1 MKTLVVAAA
10 LITKGGRILVTQREE
25 RDDWGLLWEF
35 PGGTLEEDEGPH
47 ECIKRELREELGI
60 GVEIEGICQVVY
72 KRYEGFNILL
82 LAYQCTIT
90 EGIPSAIRCREVRE
104 NYNPKEKLYLFRQD
118 YTTSTGKEIFLSYEN
133 KDRTK
138 LENNIFRQIFTNIR
152 SKLIQIDT
160 IKTRNSIIQ
169 NRNIVRLF

>member
-82 LAYQCTIT
+82 LAYQCRIT
-90 EGIPSAIRCREVRE
+90 EGTPSALGCREVRWVE
-104 NYNPKEKLYLFRQD
+104 EEELQGLQMPPADE
-118 YTTSTGKEIFLSYEN
+118 EIRERFFQRGLW
-133 KDRTK
+133 D
-138 LENNIFRQIFTNIR
+138 LGA
-152 SKLIQIDT
+152 
-160 IKTRNSIIQ
+160 
-169 NRNIVRLF
+169 V